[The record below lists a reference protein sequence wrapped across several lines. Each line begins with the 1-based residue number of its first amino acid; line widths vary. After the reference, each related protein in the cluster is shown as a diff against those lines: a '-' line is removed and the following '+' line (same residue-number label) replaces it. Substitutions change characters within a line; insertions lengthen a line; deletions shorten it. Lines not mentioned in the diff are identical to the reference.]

1 MPTPQNQII
10 QLYGIPNCTSVK
22 KARAWLDA
30 RQLSY
35 QFHDFK
41 KIAISAVQLNNW
53 AQQVGWETLLNRQ
66 GTTWRQL
73 DDATKASV
81 TDAHSA
87 VAVMREKTSSI
98 KRPVLTLNN
107 TLLVG
112 FNEAEY
118 EQLLTPQS

>member
-1 MPTPQNQII
+1 MPTPQNQVI

-30 RQLSY
+30 HRLAY

-41 KIAISAVQLNNW
+41 KTGTSVTQLNNW
-53 AQQVGWETLLNRQ
+53 AQQVGWEKLLNRQ

-81 TDAHSA
+81 IDASSA
-87 VAVMREKTSSI
+87 MTLMSDKTSSI
-98 KRPVLTLNN
+98 KRPVLALGA

-112 FNEAEY
+112 FNETEY
-118 EQLLTPQS
+118 SQLLKQST

>member
-1 MPTPQNQII
+1 MSTPQNQII
-10 QLYGIPNCTSVK
+10 QLYGIPSCTSVK

-30 RQLSY
+30 HQLSY

-41 KIAISAVQLNNW
+41 KTGANVTQLNHW
-53 AQQVGWETLLNRQ
+53 AQQVGWEKLLNRQ

-81 TDAHSA
+81 TDANSA
-87 VAVMREKTSSI
+87 VAVMCDKTSSI
-98 KRPVLTLNN
+98 KRPILALGA

-112 FNEAEY
+112 FNETEY
-118 EQLLTPQS
+118 SQLLKQST